1 MASLSVDGLI
11 SGLDTTA
18 LISQLVA
25 AEGATQTRLKS
36 RMTETQTAAAA
47 FRSINTK
54 VDALRA
60 AAEDLAKT
68 TTWAAAKA
76 TSSSPAAT
84 VASTGT
90 PQTGQLSFTVK
101 SLATAHSVLS
111 DGRWAARDT
120 DFGAAQLTFTAGGTT
135 TTVDVGGTGTL
146 ADAVKAINASSAGV
160 TAAAVQLEGGQ
171 FALMVTAKKTGA
183 ANSFSIGGAGTFPPL
198 VPASDAKVRLG
209 GAAGPAVTSATNTF
223 ADLLPGGAITVTAET
238 TTPVTISVV
247 ADPEAVAAKVQS
259 FVDAANAALAEIRK
273 HSNSSSAGAVLKGDL
288 TLSRLTGDILGAVSR
303 AIGTDGSAGTAGVQ
317 LKRDGTVTFDK
328 PTFLAG
334 LQSNPEKTQRLFT
347 GTPAAGTTPAVEG
360 IGQRMQ
366 AVTKAATDATTGSL
380 TSLAQGKDAL
390 VRDFQ
395 ERIDDWDVRLAARKE
410 TLTRQFTA
418 METALSSLKQQSSW
432 LAGQL
437 SSLS

>member
-120 DFGAAQLTFTAGGTT
+120 DFGAAQLTFTAAGTT

-146 ADAVKAINASSAGV
+146 TDAVKAINASAAGV
-160 TAAAVQLEGGQ
+160 TAAAVQLEDGQ
-171 FALMVTAKKTGA
+171 YALMITAKKTGA
-183 ANSFSIGGAGTFPPL
+183 ANNFSIGGAGTFPPL
-198 VPASDAKVRLG
+198 VTGTDARLELG
-209 GAAGPAVTSATNTF
+209 GTGGPAVTSATNTF
-223 ADLLPGGAITVTAET
+223 ADLLPGGAITVTAT
-238 TTPVTISVV
+238 TDTPVTISVV

-259 FVDAANAALAEIRK
+259 FVDAANAALAEIKK
-273 HSNSSSAGAVLKGDL
+273 HSNSSSASAVLKGDL

-303 AIGTDGSAGTAGVQ
+303 AVGTDGSAGTAGVQ

-328 PTFLAG
+328 ATFLAG
-334 LQSNPEKTQRLFT
+334 LQSDPEKTQRLFT
-347 GTPAAGTTPAVEG
+347 GAPAAGTTPAVEG

-395 ERIDDWDVRLAARKE
+395 ERIDDWDVRLAARRE

>member
-36 RMTETQTAAAA
+36 RMTETQTAATAY
-47 FRSINTK
+47 RSINTK

-60 AAEDLAKT
+60 AAEDLAKA

-90 PQTGQLSFTVK
+90 PQAGQLSFTVT

-120 DFGAAQLTFTAGGTT
+120 DFGAAQLTFTADGTT

-146 ADAVKAINASSAGV
+146 TDAVKAINASAAGV
-160 TAAAVQLEGGQ
+160 TAAAVQLEDGQ
-171 FALMVTAKKTGA
+171 YALMITAKKTGA
-183 ANSFSIGGAGTFPPL
+183 ANNFSIGGAGTFTPL
-198 VPASDAKVRLG
+198 VTGTNARLELG
-209 GAAGPAVTSATNTF
+209 GSGGPAVTSATNTF
-223 ADLLPGGAITVTAET
+223 PDLLAGGAITVTAET

-259 FVDAANAALAEIRK
+259 FVDAANAALAEIKK
-273 HSNSSSAGAVLKGDL
+273 HSNSTSAAAVLKGDL

-303 AIGTDGSAGTAGVQ
+303 AVGADSAGTAGVQ

-334 LQSNPEKTQRLFT
+334 LQSSPEKTQRLFT

-395 ERIDDWDVRLAARKE
+395 ERIDDWDVRLAARRE